1 MNTKLYYD
9 YCSKVLN
16 GEIIAGETIK
26 LACKRFQNDLK
37 RDDLEFKED
46 KVDRAILFISTL
58 KHYTGK
64 HSGKPFTLEGWQQFI
79 IANIVGF
86 YWKGTNTRRYTS
98 SYIEVSRKQGK
109 TALAAA
115 LCLYYLIADGED
127 GAEVL
132 LAANS
137 KEQAKIAFDMCSK
150 FSKGLDSK
158 GKYLTAYRADILFNL
173 TNSKLKV
180 LAADDS
186 KLDGFNASFGLLD
199 EYHAAKNSKVRDVIK
214 SSMGMR
220 MNPHLCTITTAGF
233 DKTLPCYQL
242 RTVAIEVLNGLKID
256 DEMFIAI
263 YSLDADDDW
272 RDEMNWVKCAP
283 NLDITVTSKYIRG
296 QVQQAINNPADEVG
310 VKTKTLNLWCDSSYV
325 WLPEDYIIKCSKE
338 VDLNKFAGM
347 DCYVGVDLAA
357 TSDLTAVAYLVV
369 QDGTYYFKTHYY
381 LPESALKDKAD
392 KELYK
397 YWKQQSY
404 LTVTSG
410 NVTDYDYI
418 TADMLRYADVVNIQS
433 VGYDKYNATQWAI
446 DSTEQGLPLEEYPQ
460 TLGNFNMPTREL
472 ERLIL
477 SGKAVID
484 NNEIN
489 RYCFRN
495 VTLKAIPDV
504 HMDDVWFK
512 PVLNQDNVSGSVT
525 VSMKVSA
532 PDAQNITANFI
543 LKDRE
548 ENLVAEKSVQ
558 LKKENDHLEG
568 TICID
573 LETVELWDNHD
584 PYLYHA
590 YVELKAEDG
599 SLAEVIPYDIG
610 FRRIE
615 IIDKIIYLNGKR
627 LIITGVNRHEW
638 NPKTG
643 RCIGLED
650 MRADI
655 ACMLRNNINSVRTCH
670 YPDQIPW
677 YYMCDNA
684 GIYVMAETN
693 LESHG
698 SFQKLGAIEP
708 SCNVPGSL
716 PQWKDAV
723 LDRARNNFETFKNHT
738 SILFWSLGNESYAG
752 DDIEAM
758 NVYFSEKKDGRL
770 VHYES
775 AYYNRAYE
783 DTISDLETRMY
794 AKPEDVEEYLN
805 NSPKKPYILCE
816 FMHDM
821 GNSMGGLGAYM
832 KLIDKYDMYHGG
844 FIWDFIDQAILVK
857 DQVTGK
863 EVLRYGGDF
872 DDKPADYEFSAN
884 GIVFA
889 DRKEKP
895 AMQEVR
901 YYYGLY
907 R

>member
-1 MNTKLYYD
+1 MNTKLYYE

-37 RDDLEFKED
+37 RDDLEFRED

-86 YWKGTNTRRYTS
+86 YWKGTTTRRYTS

-109 TALAAA
+109 ALSLDTVIPTPSGWTTMGELKEGDYVLGRDGFPTQVTFITPIQYNRNCYKITFEDGEQIIADADHQWLIRQKDNKERVLTTKDLLHFKRERKDAKGTEYLYRVPMNKPLDLPYKELPIHPYVLGLWLGDGTSKKPEFTVCEDDLEMYEPLKDIYGDYKLHRDSRNTKTLTVSFTGDRGQNNSILRNQLIQAGVFGNKHIPSEYLRASKEQRLALLQGLMDTDGCISKSGQCEFIQKSNIISDGLCELLSSLGIKYNRVKKIPTINGKECNEVNRITFFTDKSLPCFRLKRKYDRLKESLNKRMLYKSIVDITKVDSVPVKCIQVDNKDSLYLAGKHFTVTHNTALAAA

-263 YSLDADDDW
+263 YSLDTEDDW
-272 RDEMNWVKCAP
+272 REEKNWIKCAP
-283 NLDITVTSKYIRG
+283 NLDITVTSKYIKG
-296 QVQQAINNPADEVG
+296 QVRQAINNPADEVG
-310 VKTKTLNLWCDSSYV
+310 VKTKTLNLWCDSSNV
-325 WLPEDYIIKCSKE
+325 WLPEDYIVKASKP
-338 VDLNKFAGM
+338 VDLDSFNGL

-357 TSDLTAVAYLVV
+357 TSDLTAVSYLVV
-369 QDGTYYFKTHYY
+369 KDGTYYFKTHYY
-381 LPESALKDKAD
+381 LPESALKDKTD

-397 YWKQQSY
+397 YWKQQGY

-418 TADMLRYADVVNIQS
+418 TNDMLKYADVVNIQS

-446 DSTEQGLPLEEYPQ
+446 NSTEQGLPLEEYPQ

-495 VTLKAIPDV
+495 VTLKSDYNGNV
-504 HMDDVWFK
+504 K
-512 PVLNQDNVSGSVT
+512 PNKAVD
-525 VSMKVSA
+525 
-532 PDAQNITANFI
+532 
-543 LKDRE
+543 
-548 ENLVAEKSVQ
+548 
-558 LKKENDHLEG
+558 KKKIDG
-568 TICID
+568 TIAMIQA
-573 LETVELWDNHD
+573 LGM
-584 PYLYHA
+584 YLRNPRF
-590 YVELKAEDG
+590 
-599 SLAEVIPYDIG
+599 SN
-610 FRRIE
+610 E
-615 IIDKIIYLNGKR
+615 II
-627 LIITGVNRHEW
+627 
-638 NPKTG
+638 
-643 RCIGLED
+643 
-650 MRADI
+650 
-655 ACMLRNNINSVRTCH
+655 
-670 YPDQIPW
+670 
-677 YYMCDNA
+677 
-684 GIYVMAETN
+684 
-693 LESHG
+693 
-698 SFQKLGAIEP
+698 
-708 SCNVPGSL
+708 
-716 PQWKDAV
+716 
-723 LDRARNNFETFKNHT
+723 
-738 SILFWSLGNESYAG
+738 
-752 DDIEAM
+752 
-758 NVYFSEKKDGRL
+758 
-770 VHYES
+770 
-775 AYYNRAYE
+775 
-783 DTISDLETRMY
+783 TI
-794 AKPEDVEEYLN
+794 
-805 NSPKKPYILCE
+805 
-816 FMHDM
+816 
-821 GNSMGGLGAYM
+821 
-832 KLIDKYDMYHGG
+832 
-844 FIWDFIDQAILVK
+844 
-857 DQVTGK
+857 
-863 EVLRYGGDF
+863 
-872 DDKPADYEFSAN
+872 
-884 GIVFA
+884 
-889 DRKEKP
+889 
-895 AMQEVR
+895 
-901 YYYGLY
+901 
-907 R
+907 